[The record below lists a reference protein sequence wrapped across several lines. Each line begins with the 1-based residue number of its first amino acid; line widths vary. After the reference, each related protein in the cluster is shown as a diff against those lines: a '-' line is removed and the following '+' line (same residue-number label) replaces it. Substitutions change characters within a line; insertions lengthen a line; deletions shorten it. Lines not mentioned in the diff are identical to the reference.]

1 MKQKTLFRGIA
12 TALASP
18 MTSSG
23 AIDYDAYGR
32 LIDWQIESGV
42 AGLVTCG
49 TTGEASTMT
58 AEEHRQTI
66 AFAVTRAAG
75 RVPVI
80 AGTGANCTEKAVEL
94 TRFAC
99 AAGADAC
106 LVVTPYY
113 NKATQRGLIAHY
125 TAIADASDRPVI
137 LYNVPSRTGC
147 NLLPETCA
155 ALAAHPRIAA
165 VKEASGNLSQI
176 VSLFHRTAA
185 CLDVYSGNDDQIVPI
200 LAMGGEGCIS
210 VLSNVLPR
218 EAVQLCELF
227 FSGDVRGAAALQRRL
242 LPVIDALFSEVN
254 PIPVKAARSALG
266 YGENRLR
273 LPLTEME
280 EEHKEKL
287 LALMKKEGVLR

>member
-1 MKQKTLFRGIA
+1 M
-12 TALASP
+12 
-18 MTSSG
+18 
-23 AIDYDAYGR
+23 
-32 LIDWQIESGV
+32 
-42 AGLVTCG
+42 
-49 TTGEASTMT
+49 
-58 AEEHRQTI
+58 
-66 AFAVTRAAG
+66 
-75 RVPVI
+75 PVI

-176 VSLFHRTAA
+176 VSLFHRAAA
-185 CLDVYSGNDDQIVPI
+185 CLDVYSGNDDQIVPDSRHGRRG
-200 LAMGGEGCIS
+200 LHLRTLQCAAQGGGSAVRAVLLRGCA
-210 VLSNVLPR
+210 R
-218 EAVQLCELF
+218 RC
-227 FSGDVRGAAALQRRL
+227 GAPVPSAA
-242 LPVIDALFSEVN
+242 VIDALFSEVN
-254 PIPVKAARSALG
+254 PIPVKAALAKMG
-266 YGENRLR
+266 YGTDTLR
-273 LPLTEME
+273 LPLTPME
-280 EEHKEKL
+280 EGSRAVL
-287 LALMKKEGVLR
+287 LNALEAWCLR

>member
-12 TALASP
+12 TALATP

-66 AFAVTRAAG
+66 AFAVKRAAG

-99 AAGADAC
+99 TVGADAC

-125 TAIADASDRPVI
+125 TAIADASDRLVI

-155 ALAAHPRIAA
+155 ALASASAHRRRKGGKRKPLADRIAVSQGSGVVWTSIPA
-165 VKEASGNLSQI
+165 TTIRSCRSSPWAARAASPCSPMCCPGRRFGCASC
-176 VSLFHRTAA
+176 S
-185 CLDVYSGNDDQIVPI
+185 SP
-200 LAMGGEGCIS
+200 AMC
-210 VLSNVLPR
+210 
-218 EAVQLCELF
+218 
-227 FSGDVRGAAALQRRL
+227 AALRRSSAVCC
-242 LPVIDALFSEVN
+242 PSSTRCFPRSIPFRSRRRWQKWATAPTRCVCRSPRWRKDAGPSF
-254 PIPVKAARSALG
+254 
-266 YGENRLR
+266 
-273 LPLTEME
+273 
-280 EEHKEKL
+280 
-287 LALMKKEGVLR
+287 

>member
-12 TALASP
+12 TALATP

-42 AGLVTCG
+42 TGLVTCG

-66 AFAVTRAAG
+66 AFAVKRAAG

-125 TAIADASDRPVI
+125 TAIADASDKPVI

-176 VSLFHRTAA
+176 VSLFHKAEA
-185 CLDVYSGNDDQIVPI
+185 HLDVYSGNDDQIVPI
-200 LAMGGEGCIS
+200 LAMGGEGCS
-210 VLSNVLPR
+210 PMCCPR
-218 EAVQLCELF
+218 RRFGCASC
-227 FSGDVRGAAALQRRL
+227 SSPAMCAALRR
-242 LPVIDALFSEVN
+242 S
-254 PIPVKAARSALG
+254 SAVCC
-266 YGENRLR
+266 
-273 LPLTEME
+273 PS
-280 EEHKEKL
+280 
-287 LALMKKEGVLR
+287 

>member
-1 MKQKTLFRGIA
+1 MAIFKGAAVAIVTPFFDNGEINYPK
-12 TALASP
+12 LAELL
-18 MTSSG
+18 
-23 AIDYDAYGR
+23 DY
-32 LIDWQIESGV
+32 QIENGTDAIV
-42 AGLVTCG
+42 ICG
-49 TTGEASTMT
+49 TTGESSTLSH
-58 AEEHRQTI
+58 EEHLEAIRFTVEHV
-66 AFAVTRAAG
+66 AK

-176 VSLFHRTAA
+176 VSLFHRAAA
-185 CLDVYSGNDDQIVPI
+185 CLDVYSGNDDQIVPV

-227 FSGDVRGAAALQRRL
+227 FSGDVRGAAALQCRL

-254 PIPVKAARSALG
+254 PIPVKAALAKMG
-266 YGENRLR
+266 YGTDTLR
-273 LPLTEME
+273 LPLTPME
-280 EEHKEKL
+280 EGRRAVL
-287 LALMKKEGVLR
+287 LNALEAWGV

>member
-1 MKQKTLFRGIA
+1 
-12 TALASP
+12 
-18 MTSSG
+18 
-23 AIDYDAYGR
+23 
-32 LIDWQIESGV
+32 
-42 AGLVTCG
+42 
-49 TTGEASTMT
+49 MT

-66 AFAVTRAAG
+66 AFAVKRAAG

-125 TAIADASDRPVI
+125 
-137 LYNVPSRTGC
+137 NVPSRTGC

-176 VSLFHRTAA
+176 VSLFHRAAA

-227 FSGDVRGAAALQRRL
+227 FSGDVRGAAALQCRL

-254 PIPVKAARSALG
+254 PIPVKAALAKMG
-266 YGENRLR
+266 YGTDTLR
-273 LPLTEME
+273 LPLTPME
-280 EEHKEKL
+280 EGRRAVL
-287 LALMKKEGVLR
+287 LNALEAWGV